1 MPVNLLAF
9 RLVNFRT
16 VEEVVD
22 EFRSIS
28 QQLVQAHYRTKHI
41 EGEVG
46 RIEVLPVSWWNALHS
61 TESGIDEKLKSIT
74 LESIPKLRSFTNETL
89 LDVLFYTSPVFS
101 QVRRTYFHFF
111 AYSTIYEFIL
121 GHHRHC
127 GKCVE

>member
-101 QVRRTYFHFF
+101 QVR
-111 AYSTIYEFIL
+111 
-121 GHHRHC
+121 
-127 GKCVE
+127 